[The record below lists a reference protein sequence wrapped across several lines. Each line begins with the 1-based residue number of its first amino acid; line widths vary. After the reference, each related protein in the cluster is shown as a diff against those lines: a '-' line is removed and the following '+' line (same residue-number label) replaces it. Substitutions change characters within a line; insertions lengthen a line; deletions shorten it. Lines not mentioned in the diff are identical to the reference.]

1 MTPDNTIRVGEYIVI
16 QKQNYRKLH
25 KFNKTDS
32 CINIGRDSVNL
43 TGIEGCRFQ
52 SVFKLIPKGGK
63 RTKEF
68 SVQLTEEAGDLKDEI
83 NVKTSGTD
91 NRNITDDGQS
101 QKLSY
106 SEIEELRNDA
116 KKASDIVET
125 LISNSNT
132 FSNKTEFS
140 QEKYLR
146 KKEKK
151 YFEYI
156 QILKPNLRMISEI
169 MYKLEPGKI
178 QNIRI
183 DTLSQIITAVNIQ
196 SEGVHL
202 LYDSGSNGLL
212 AAALLSAIGE
222 SNDGKLIHMHPG
234 NMSQKQ
240 ALLAMNYKEEQS
252 SRCISV
258 NIYSVLRQ
266 FYQGCDTHDTNEK
279 TEHNSL
285 KRKAESPEIQSKIPK
300 LEENVQ
306 ENIETKPDTEEK
318 VTDNSETKE
327 NDDKPK
333 EFKKPKWH
341 FDNITSAE
349 LLKGKVDSLVIAC
362 KEDPQNLFDELVQ
375 FVKPGRPFAIYYT
388 VAEPLQKM
396 YMNLKIRSNV
406 AALKLSCNWMRNY
419 QVLPDRTHPEVMMN
433 GASGFLLTGYVLK

>member
-25 KFNKTDS
+25 KFNKADS

-43 TGIEGCRFQ
+43 TGIEGCRFH

-91 NRNITDDGQS
+91 NRNIFDDGQS

-240 ALLAMNYKEEQS
+240 ALLAMNYKEEQLG
-252 SRCISV
+252 RCISV

-266 FYQGCDTHDTNEK
+266 YYQGCDTHDTNEK
-279 TEHNSL
+279 TEHNNL
-285 KRKAESPEIQSKIPK
+285 KRKAEESPAEIESKIPK
-300 LEENVQ
+300 LEEKSQ
-306 ENIETKPDTEEK
+306 PDTEEK
-318 VTDNSETKE
+318 IVDNSEVKE
-327 NDDKPK
+327 NDKPK

-341 FDNITSAE
+341 FDNINAAE

-362 KEDPQNLFDELVQ
+362 KEDPQNLFDELVN

-406 AALKLSCNWMRNY
+406 AALKLTCNWMRNY

-433 GASGFLLTGYVLK
+433 GASGFILTGYVLK